1 MFFRDK
7 MLPDA
12 DVSPDVSWLTS
23 PDKYFGTTS
32 LFFLLLLQYSKMTFD
47 VFKKVCLEDKIS
59 NYSIIGLLIKVSMEN
74 KCQSRCFDVDNVI
87 FEIEC
92 Q

>member
-32 LFFLLLLQYSKMTFD
+32 LFFLLLLKDSKMTFD
-47 VFKKVCLEDKIS
+47 VLKNVCLDHKSS
-59 NYSIIGLLIKVSMEN
+59 NHSIK
-74 KCQSRCFDVDNVI
+74 
-87 FEIEC
+87 
-92 Q
+92 

>member
-1 MFFRDK
+1 

-32 LFFLLLLQYSKMTFD
+32 LFFLLLLKYSKMTFD

-59 NYSIIGLLIKVSMEN
+59 NYSITDHLIGLLIKVSMES

>member
-7 MLPDA
+7 MLPEA
-12 DVSPDVSWLTS
+12 EASPDVSWLTS

-32 LFFLLLLQYSKMTFD
+32 LFFLLLLKGSKMTFH
-47 VFKKVCLEDKIS
+47 VFQKVCLEDKIS
-59 NYSIIGLLIKVSMEN
+59 YKIGLLIKVSMKN
-74 KCQSRCFDVDNVI
+74 RCQSKCFDVSNVI
-87 FEIEC
+87 FEIDC

>member
-32 LFFLLLLQYSKMTFD
+32 LFFLLLLKYSKMTFD

-59 NYSIIGLLIKVSMEN
+59 NHRIITKVSMEN
-74 KCQSRCFDVDNVI
+74 KFQFKCFDVKNVI

-92 Q
+92 

>member
-7 MLPDA
+7 MLPEADA
-12 DVSPDVSWLTS
+12 SPDVSWLTS

-32 LFFLLLLQYSKMTFD
+32 LFFLLLLKDSKMTFD
-47 VFKKVCLEDKIS
+47 VFKKVCLEDEIS
-59 NYSIIGLLIKVSMEN
+59 NHCIIGLLIKVSMEN
-74 KCQSRCFDVDNVI
+74 KCQSKCFDVNNVI

-92 Q
+92 

>member
-7 MLPDA
+7 MLPEA

-32 LFFLLLLQYSKMTFD
+32 LFFLLLLKDSKMTFD

-59 NYSIIGLLIKVSMEN
+59 NHYTIGLLTKVSMEN
-74 KCQSRCFDVDNVI
+74 RCQSKCFDVNNVI

-92 Q
+92 

>member
-7 MLPDA
+7 MLPEADA
-12 DVSPDVSWLTS
+12 SPDVLWLTS

-32 LFFLLLLQYSKMTFD
+32 LFFLLLLKDSKMTFD
-47 VFKKVCLEDKIS
+47 VFKKVWLEDKIS
-59 NYSIIGLLIKVSMEN
+59 NHYTIGLLNKVSMDN
-74 KCQSRCFDVDNVI
+74 RCQSKCFDVNNVI

-92 Q
+92 

>member
-7 MLPDA
+7 MLPEADA
-12 DVSPDVSWLTS
+12 SPDVSWLTS

-32 LFFLLLLQYSKMTFD
+32 LFFLLLLKDSKMTFD
-47 VFKKVCLEDKIS
+47 VFKKVCLEDKTS
-59 NYSIIGLLIKVSMEN
+59 NHCIIGLFAKVLIEN
-74 KCQSRCFDVDNVI
+74 KCQSKCFDVNNVI

-92 Q
+92 

>member
-7 MLPDA
+7 MLPEADA
-12 DVSPDVSWLTS
+12 SPDVLWLTS

-32 LFFLLLLQYSKMTFD
+32 LFFLLLLKDSKMTFD
-47 VFKKVCLEDKIS
+47 VFKKVCLEDKVS
-59 NYSIIGLLIKVSMEN
+59 NYCINSFIN
-74 KCQSRCFDVDNVI
+74 KRFNRNTCQSKYFDVNNVI

-92 Q
+92 